1 MPEPLIAPSFLF
13 RYSLPCLECDPLWG
27 PNGVSL
33 DEQYTVANLAELDGG
48 RQIADVRV
56 AWGAAGLS
64 FNVRVEGK
72 KQPPWCRSN
81 RIEDSDG
88 FRVWIDTR
96 DTHNIHRAG
105 RFCHQFVF
113 LPSGGGPRLDTPVA
127 EPLLINRARE
137 NPQPARSSALKVRSE
152 KRIHG
157 YLLECHISAAALTG
171 FDPAEHPRLGFMY
184 AVYDRELGDQ
194 TLHLGSEFPYTE
206 DPSLW
211 STLELIRK

>member
-27 PNGVSL
+27 PNGAAL
-33 DEQYTVANLAELDGG
+33 DERYTVANLAELDGG
-48 RQIADVRV
+48 RQFAEVRA
-56 AWGAAGLS
+56 AWGKEGLS
-64 FNVRVEGK
+64 FSVRVEGK

-113 LPSGGGPRLDTPVA
+113 LPSGGGARLDAPVA

-152 KRIHG
+152 KRIYG
-157 YLLECHISAAALTG
+157 YLLECHISATALTG

-211 STLELIRK
+211 STLELVRK